1 MLYTLHSFE
10 DHIFLIVEQS
20 SMCNTLNYEIR
31 VTMIVIIQL
40 CYNPFG
46 LFCLYSLLVTK
57 PLLCGTCLFWVLK
70 TGLVFVGICIFFK
83 RGISIV
89 FSFTLLEYI
98 YTVCL
103 K

>member
-1 MLYTLHSFE
+1 MVVIISAIHLHSFE

-20 SMCNTLNYEIR
+20 ISMCNTLNYEIR

-57 PLLCGTCLFWVLK
+57 PLLCGTCLFSVGKLRLETSVLRIARRSK
-70 TGLVFVGICIFFK
+70 
-83 RGISIV
+83 
-89 FSFTLLEYI
+89 
-98 YTVCL
+98 
-103 K
+103 